1 MGNIRLCSSY
11 YELINRES
19 EDDVP
24 LIPQC
29 SVRIMTDGNIKPHSN
44 RALDMSTNLRSLAF
58 QRRMPSKRCIEMA
71 TCTSKWRHAH
81 RNGDVICRE
90 RKVEVRF
97 LVRISLT
104 TERSAELA
112 QCRNMPYSLRRLT
125 RAIIENRVN
134 YQRKQEITT
143 MTWRT

>member
-11 YELINRES
+11 YELINREL

-58 QRRMPSKRCIEMA
+58 LRLSSKGGCRQSGA
-71 TCTSKWRHAH
+71 SKWRHVH

-112 QCRNMPYSLRRLT
+112 QCSNMPYSLRRLT
-125 RAIIENRVN
+125 RAIIEYRVN
-134 YQRKQEITT
+134 SQRKQEITT